1 MADNSQTTNQDIP
14 SSNATATLGHLGRPI
29 PEARAYLNKAQRFV
43 SFAKY
48 LHGQLLAARRR
59 FSDNRFERPTPEDMR
74 DISATKTQFRQ
85 LCDGTLLDGAN
96 EALNDSFLEEVNKEL
111 AKLERMPAL
120 GSIETLALWKHTA
133 KLVQEG
139 KDVKVEFE
147 EVVEDLRMKS
157 RKALIGI

>member
-59 FSDNRFERPTPEDMR
+59 FSDYHFERPTPEDMR
-74 DISATKTQFRQ
+74 DISATKTQSDWSTSQ
-85 LCDGTLLDGAN
+85 LNLLASKSLDQ
-96 EALNDSFLEEVNKEL
+96 VNK
-111 AKLERMPAL
+111 A
-120 GSIETLALWKHTA
+120 S
-133 KLVQEG
+133 
-139 KDVKVEFE
+139 
-147 EVVEDLRMKS
+147 KS
-157 RKALIGI
+157 WVWYKQASRAWIT